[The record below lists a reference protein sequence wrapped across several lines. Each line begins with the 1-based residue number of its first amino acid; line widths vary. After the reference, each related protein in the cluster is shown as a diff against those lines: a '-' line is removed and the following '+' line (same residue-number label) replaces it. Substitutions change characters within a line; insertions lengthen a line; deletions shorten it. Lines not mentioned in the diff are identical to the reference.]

1 MTIEGHLSQV
11 ASTHQRNW
19 DESPHIFMLAYRA
32 STQET
37 TGMKPANMVL
47 VREISLPCD
56 LLFAS
61 PPDKEQSRPNN
72 HPNWSGGHMTCE
84 HTTLPTTT

>member
-11 ASTHQRNW
+11 ASTHQRKW
-19 DESPHIFMLAYRA
+19 GESPHNFLQAYRA

-37 TGMKPANMVL
+37 TGMNPANMVL
-47 VREISLPCD
+47 GSELSLPCG

-61 PPDKEQSRPNN
+61 PPDKEQS
-72 HPNWSGGHMTCE
+72 
-84 HTTLPTTT
+84 